1 LSENPYAG
9 PAANSTLR
17 DEASARAPRLATREW
32 AALAAFT
39 LAVLAA
45 SALPY
50 VVAWRATP
58 GDRVYVGTTEASADD
73 YPTYLAKMRRAAEGH
88 WTYLSPYAPQLE
100 STLTVRPLYAALGVG
115 TRAFGAPHWVGYH
128 AGRLLFGGVCL
139 LAIFA
144 IANAL
149 ARSPSERWMSFAL
162 ASVGSGFGIWLSREG
177 LRASWSYDLWVPELN
192 AAYAILTNPHFPL
205 AISLVL
211 ASFAGVARTLD
222 TGRKAPALWAGLAL
236 GLLTLVHT
244 YDVAI
249 VVGVLL
255 LYGIGALVTRTR
267 TLRELVRAA
276 LWLSAIALPALA
288 WQFAA
293 YTGDTSLGQMGH
305 AQPVGSPLAVAA
317 GVGLLLPAALFG
329 LPHLARRSSLGGV
342 IAAWVVLVPVLLLL
356 PLPFA
361 RRLVA
366 GWHVALGI
374 AAGIAL
380 VRAVGR
386 VRAAALRR
394 AVLVGFA
401 LLASLTTLDVI
412 VYQVRRSADP
422 RTSSLTSLPRDL
434 LEAFAWL
441 DAQATAGDV
450 VLAGYGPSN
459 WLPVFTDLRPYFGH
473 WAETPNAAARARAA
487 QLFFAARTRDD
498 DRAAFLAS
506 AGIDWVLDGP
516 VGQYPGAV
524 PIRAERLDGVSK
536 QKTVGRIVI
545 LRVDQRERTR

>member
-1 LSENPYAG
+1 
-9 PAANSTLR
+9 
-17 DEASARAPRLATREW
+17 
-32 AALAAFT
+32 
-39 LAVLAA
+39 
-45 SALPY
+45 
-50 VVAWRATP
+50 
-58 GDRVYVGTTEASADD
+58 
-73 YPTYLAKMRRAAEGH
+73 
-88 WTYLSPYAPQLE
+88 
-100 STLTVRPLYAALGVG
+100 
-115 TRAFGAPHWVGYH
+115 
-128 AGRLLFGGVCL
+128 
-139 LAIFA
+139 
-144 IANAL
+144 
-149 ARSPSERWMSFAL
+149 
-162 ASVGSGFGIWLSREG
+162 
-177 LRASWSYDLWVPELN
+177 
-192 AAYAILTNPHFPL
+192 
-205 AISLVL
+205 
-211 ASFAGVARTLD
+211 
-222 TGRKAPALWAGLAL
+222 
-236 GLLTLVHT
+236 
-244 YDVAI
+244 
-249 VVGVLL
+249 VGVLL

-459 WLPVFTDLRPYFGH
+459 WLPVF
-473 WAETPNAAARARAA
+473 
-487 QLFFAARTRDD
+487 AARTRDD